1 MRWLVQ
7 NFLKGCLVLVPT
19 VTALYAV
26 YFLFVQVDGLLQL
39 PLPGMGFVVTI
50 AAVTLLG
57 VFTSNVI
64 GGRIFHGFERLLV
77 RVPVVKFFYRA
88 LRDFVGAFVGD
99 RRSFDR
105 PVKVRLTSDPD
116 GACAL
121 GFITTE
127 DLGRYGLSGSV
138 AVYMPQA
145 LNFAGNLLVF
155 PAERVEA
162 LDVDPTDFMA
172 FMVSGG
178 LVRTRPS
185 VVPPP
190 E

>member
-19 VTALYAV
+19 VCALYAV
-26 YFLFVQVDGLLQL
+26 YFLFLQIDGLLAL
-39 PLPGMGFVVTI
+39 PVPGLGFVVTI
-50 AAVTLLG
+50 AFVTALG

-64 GGRIFHGFERLLV
+64 GGRIFHAFERLLV
-77 RVPVVKFFYRA
+77 RVPIVKFFYRA
-88 LRDFVGAFVGD
+88 LRDFAEAFVGD

-105 PVKVRLTSDPD
+105 PVRVRLTNDVD
-116 GACAL
+116 GPSGL

-127 DLGRYGLSGSV
+127 DLGRFGLSGCV

-155 PAERVEA
+155 PVERVEA
-162 LDVDPTDFMA
+162 LDVDPTEFMA

-178 LVRTRPS
+178 VVTNRPS
-185 VVPPP
+185 MLPPP
-190 E
+190 G